1 MTRLVLL
8 LSALAVASSLLPTT
22 QLLVRARSVGAAR
35 TTATIMKKGRAQGGG
50 PKIALKKKHRKTDA
64 ERAADKHAADIVRRA
79 ATMKRRPTV
88 ITSRQG
94 ERFSEYVGAGSSQ
107 YPVFAR
113 PTGDH
118 DWVKVGHVAL
128 APGEAEL
135 SAAEAAWL
143 QKRCILE
150 HAARLHP
157 TLQQQKAILQC
168 GLGPAV
174 VPSSDSDSDKTA
186 EGASAEEATEGANDD
201 VELLV
206 APEQGVGGALAP
218 AAAAAQATSCGFLGL
233 PLPSGHYF
241 GDSSAMAVQTD
252 SSKVQLSK
260 LGDDAKSA
268 IAVQQTKTLG
278 LRSLG

>member
-1 MTRLVLL
+1 MTTRLVLL
-8 LSALAVASSLLPTT
+8 LSALAVASSLLPTP
-22 QLLVRARSVGAAR
+22 QLLVPARSVGAAR
-35 TTATIMKKGRAQGGG
+35 AAAAIMKKGRSQGGG
-50 PKIALKKKHRKTDA
+50 PKIALKKKRRKTDA
-64 ERAADKHAADIVRRA
+64 ERAADKHAAEIVRRA

-94 ERFSEYVGAGSSQ
+94 ERFSEYVGAGSSM

-113 PTGDH
+113 PTGDR

-128 APGEAEL
+128 APGEAGL

-150 HAARLHP
+150 HAARLNP

-174 VPSSDSDSDKTA
+174 VPSSASDETDGEEVA
-186 EGASAEEATEGANDD
+186 EAAAAEEAAANEN
-201 VELLV
+201 VELL
-206 APEQGVGGALAP
+206 EEGSALAP
-218 AAAAAQATSCGFLGL
+218 AAAAAQAASCGFLGL
-233 PLPSGHYF
+233 ALPKGHYF
-241 GDSSAMAVQTD
+241 GDSSVMAVQTD